1 MRFYILT
8 PQVFS
13 LRAKH
18 QHGDIQ
24 AWRDLQTGQ
33 VSITKVHLHRDA
45 SAHAMAHEVGHVIDY
60 ALQNANASGGSLDA
74 GFLIHT
80 ETLRKLAD
88 YTCAHHETSSP
99 DYVRRLQARPATPT
113 RQRNLR
119 YLARYYETY
128 VYQPEELLA
137 RLVAVS
143 FTEPY
148 KARAIAPAA
157 YAWLQATLDQD
168 VSVRSALAEVGL
180 WPGLNADHNNVCDG
194 ECRLLNMIFHRG
206 HLHFGPRAPGVG
218 NRSRHHLLCGVHP
231 PRGGRVDHDATGG
244 FVNLLR
250 ALPGGGIMSRSPTR
264 I

>member
-1 MRFYILT
+1 VAYVRRKTVKGKTYRYLVKSVREGKRVRQVFVSYIGNPPPASGPALKDASASGTASSVSALPDFT
-8 PQVFS
+8 PLIGPGVRVRYVMLLKQLGCPSVVFS

-18 QHGDIQ
+18 KHGDIQ

-33 VSITKVHLHRDA
+33 VSITKVRLHRDA

-74 GFLIHT
+74 GFLNHI

-113 RQRNLR
+113 RQRHLR

-128 VYQPEELLA
+128 VYQPEELFA
-137 RLVAVS
+137 RLMAVS
-143 FTEPY
+143 FTEPD

-180 WPGLNADHNNVCDG
+180 WP
-194 ECRLLNMIFHRG
+194 
-206 HLHFGPRAPGVG
+206 
-218 NRSRHHLLCGVHP
+218 
-231 PRGGRVDHDATGG
+231 T
-244 FVNLLR
+244 
-250 ALPGGGIMSRSPTR
+250 T
-264 I
+264 